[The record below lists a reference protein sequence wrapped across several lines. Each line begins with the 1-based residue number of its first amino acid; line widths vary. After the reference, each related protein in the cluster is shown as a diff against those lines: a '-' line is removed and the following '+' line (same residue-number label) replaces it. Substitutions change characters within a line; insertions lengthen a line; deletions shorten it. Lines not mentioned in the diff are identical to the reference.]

1 MDVRE
6 VNESPLYSPPF
17 HLEKESSVC
26 RLPTEHRTRLV
37 VRIFHQFHFV
47 LVFVHVCQYLNLAIA
62 RLYLWA
68 TKKVTFFEN
77 WLLFLIGQ
85 YFMYVL

>member
-1 MDVRE
+1 MYIGAYMFRY
-6 VNESPLYSPPF
+6 LY
-17 HLEKESSVC
+17 V
-26 RLPTEHRTRLV
+26 
-37 VRIFHQFHFV
+37 
-47 LVFVHVCQYLNLAIA
+47 
-62 RLYLWA
+62 LWA